1 MLQAFQHTYL
11 KIIKQILCSGRFPLS
26 NSTLSLWLFLYMYVN
41 TVFDVVACDQQDSC
55 RIEINC
61 NYLDQTVI
69 LQLTLCLLFATID
82 DYSND
87 LNQDQTPSNWI
98 QAVKLSDKRSYQF
111 DENWMMFLNEADNI
125 FRRWIFF
132 GAG

>member
-61 NYLDQTVI
+61 KLGNYRSLPKPCSLCKHARAKHICYWKYGNRTHQSHIWASISI
-69 LQLTLCLLFATID
+69 LSKLTCSHCMALHRKWFI
-82 DYSND
+82 
-87 LNQDQTPSNWI
+87 LNQ
-98 QAVKLSDKRSYQF
+98 F
-111 DENWMMFLNEADNI
+111 HMHCF
-125 FRRWIFF
+125 
-132 GAG
+132 